1 MIDTKFNNQHG
12 FTLLEVMVAVAILAF
27 ALSAM
32 VKMTGE
38 SSNTLSYLE
47 KKTYGQWVA
56 LNQVN
61 EMEAQASWPSSGRSQ
76 GDAKMAGLDWSWEI
90 EVKDTDAED
99 LRRLDIA
106 VKQDKDDDQAIYQ
119 LTAFIHK
126 P

>member
-1 MIDTKFNNQHG
+1 MTETKFNNQHG
-12 FTLLEVMVAVAILAF
+12 FTLLEVMVAVAILAL

-47 KKTYGQWVA
+47 KKTYGQWIA
-56 LNQVN
+56 LNQLN
-61 EMEAQASWPSSGRSQ
+61 EIEAQAAWPSPGRSQ
-76 GDAKMAGLDWSWEI
+76 GKAKMAGLEWSWEI
-90 EVKDTDAED
+90 EVEDTDAED
-99 LRRLDIA
+99 LRRLDVA
-106 VKQDKDDDQAIYQ
+106 VKQDKDDDHAIYQ